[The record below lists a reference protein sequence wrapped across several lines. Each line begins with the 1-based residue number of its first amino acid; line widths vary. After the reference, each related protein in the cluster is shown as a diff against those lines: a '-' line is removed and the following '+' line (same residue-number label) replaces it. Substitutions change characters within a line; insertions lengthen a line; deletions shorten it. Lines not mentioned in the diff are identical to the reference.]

1 MTRLKPRYVCLCR
14 AEINPCRTKSTLV
27 YQSKQPQSLADI
39 QSAKTQAQI
48 KNKLTYLSPL
58 QY

>member
-1 MTRLKPRYVCLCR
+1 MTRLQPRYMRLCR

-39 QSAKTQAQI
+39 QSTKAQAQI
-48 KNKLTYLSPL
+48 KNE
-58 QY
+58 